1 MSSVL
6 LLLVSQFLRHDIFRS
21 PCVLNTKKTQERHG
35 SNTTLHGTTAS
46 MVPTNDLFTHWIDKG
61 DSEGFISQ
69 VEQLFF
75 QYGLLHIK
83 FHHLEVKDQL
93 NLDCICSKPQSVTGK

>member
-1 MSSVL
+1 MC
-6 LLLVSQFLRHDIFRS
+6 
-21 PCVLNTKKTQERHG
+21 PEYKKTQERHG

-93 NLDCICSKPQSVTGK
+93 NLDCICSKPQSVTGKSLQVQVQKAVTSEWA